1 MSAETYT
8 HIQSGWLR
16 AARIGWL
23 VFFAFAVLTLLVAF
37 PVRWRE
43 LAHPSEYVLANLNAM
58 GLSVTVYAVASL
70 LVELI
75 FALTFLLVGLL
86 ILLRRSDDRMALFT
100 SLTLV
105 AFGIGNQTVA
115 PTVYALRAQPWGEMI
130 FAVAGFVAWTLFT
143 QFPYLFPS
151 GRYVPRWTLI
161 PGLIW
166 IVLDVPW
173 NFMIDSPLYP
183 PDWPLVI
190 IGPLFIFLWASAVV
204 SQVYRYR
211 YVSSMIER
219 QQTKWVMYAL
229 ALIVAS
235 IILIMLFSFVLGSSL
250 IAITSLEEAT
260 TANLFTARLVMQLVS
275 PLLFLLLPVA
285 FAFSIL
291 RYRLW
296 DIDIIIRRTLVYSL
310 LSGLLGLIY
319 LGIVLVLQ
327 TVLTVFG
334 GERSPVV
341 LVVST
346 LAIAVLF
353 NPLRKRVQAA
363 IDSRFFRSKYQ
374 AEQVLAQFAL
384 TARDE
389 TDLETL
395 TSELE
400 RVVVETLQPEHAS
413 LWIRPTEID

>member
-8 HIQSGWLR
+8 HIQSRWLR

-37 PVRWRE
+37 PVRWGE
-43 LAHPSEYVLANLNAM
+43 LTHPSEYVLTNLSEI

-70 LVELI
+70 SIELL
-75 FALTFLLVGLL
+75 FALTYLLVGLVIFL
-86 ILLRRSDDRMALFT
+86 QRSDDRMALFT
-100 SLTLV
+100 ALTLV
-105 AFGIGNQTVA
+105 AFGIGNQTIS
-115 PTVYALRAQPWGEMI
+115 PTVYSLRAYPWGGI
-130 FAVAGFVAWTLFT
+130 IYAVVGYIAWTTFT
-143 QFPYLFPS
+143 HFPFLFPG

-166 IVLDVPW
+166 IVLSIPW
-173 NFMIDSPLYP
+173 NFMLDSPLYP
-183 PDWPLVI
+183 PGWPLPI
-190 IGPLFIFLWASAVV
+190 IGPIFIILWATAVV

-211 YVSSMIER
+211 NVSSMIER

-229 ALIVAS
+229 ALIV
-235 IILIMLFSFVLGSSL
+235 IGFIVFMLVSFFLGSNL
-250 IAITSLEEAT
+250 IAILSLEEAST
-260 TANLFTARLVMQLVS
+260 PQLFAIRLVSQLVF
-275 PLLFLLLPVA
+275 PLAFLLLPLA

-310 LSGLLGLIY
+310 LTGLLGLIY
-319 LGIVLVLQ
+319 LGIVLILQ

-334 GERSPVV
+334 GERSPVI

-346 LAIAVLF
+346 LAIAGLF
-353 NPLRKRVQAA
+353 NPLRQRVQAA
-363 IDSRFFRSKYQ
+363 IDSRFYRGRYK

-389 TDLETL
+389 TDLEIL

-400 RVVVETLQPEHAS
+400 RVVAETLQPEHAS